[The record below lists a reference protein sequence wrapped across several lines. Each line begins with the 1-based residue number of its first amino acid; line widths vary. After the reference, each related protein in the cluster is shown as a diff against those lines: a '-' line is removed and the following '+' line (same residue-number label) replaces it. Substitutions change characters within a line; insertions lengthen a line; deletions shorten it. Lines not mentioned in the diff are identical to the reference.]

1 MRLPLMAVAALALQL
16 TESIEVRVVNVD
28 VVVADRD
35 GKPVTGLTK
44 DDFEIFEDKKPQ
56 VITNFYE
63 VRGGVPAETGA
74 ENGSTALRPRS
85 FILLIDNRAMHPVL
99 RKHVTAEMA
108 KFVDTA
114 VGPNDQVSVVTWDG
128 TFRILTPLTDEKA
141 AVRKAIDTVAKTG
154 TPMSTKSD
162 FQRVQEDCTR
172 ALNMATGREYPGIP
186 ITLAYEQCIGSVRIE
201 TQRMTTYSRLMLN
214 AVEVAMSTVAGVEG
228 RKVLV
233 LAGTELPARPG
244 QDMFQWANGQF
255 QPYMREFDA
264 AIEQPPTEYRDQQR
278 AALESIAKAANANGV
293 TLYPISALMPVDVNS
308 MQSPTGIDDAGAGF
322 LRSDN
327 TDAAHELLARMTGG
341 TAAPVSHMPALLDTL
356 RRDLDSYYS
365 LGYRPSIDRRGDR
378 PVAVRAKNRAY
389 TVRARQSY
397 ASKTSDDQMRDRA
410 IANIYTPARESDW
423 KIQLRTGKPEP
434 VKKGEY
440 SVPIEIV
447 APPSVTLLP
456 RDGKL
461 AGGFVVYLVVGN
473 AQGALS
479 ATFRQANGIEITPT
493 EEADFRRTPLT
504 FGANL
509 TIREGENL
517 ISVGLVDQAGGTM
530 GFARTTVTASAE

>member
-1 MRLPLMAVAALALQL
+1 MRFPLMAVAALALQL
-16 TESIEVRVVNVD
+16 SESIEVRVVNID
-28 VVVADRD
+28 VVVTDRD

-63 VRGGVPAETGA
+63 VRGGVQAETGA

-85 FILLIDNRAMHPVL
+85 FIFFIDNRAMQPLL
-99 RKHVTAEMA
+99 RKHVTDEMA

-128 TFRILTPLTDEKA
+128 TFRILTPLTGDKA
-141 AVRKAIDTVAKTG
+141 AVRKAIDTVARTG
-154 TPMSTKSD
+154 MPMSSRTD
-162 FQRVQEDCTR
+162 FQRVQAECTQTR
-172 ALNMATGREYPGIP
+172 GIP
-186 ITLAYEQCIGSVRIE
+186 IKTAYDLCIGSLRIE

-214 AVEVAMSTVAGVEG
+214 AVELAMSTVAGVEG

-233 LAGTELPARPG
+233 LAGTDLPERPG
-244 QDMFQWANGQF
+244 QEMFQWANARF
-255 QPYMREFDA
+255 QPYMRGFDA
-264 AIEQPPTEYRDQQR
+264 AIEHPPTEYSDQQR

-293 TLYPISALMPVDVNS
+293 TLYLISALMPNDVNS
-308 MQSPTGIDDAGAGF
+308 VQNPTGFDDAGTEF
-322 LRSDN
+322 LRSGN

-341 TAAPVSHMPALLDTL
+341 AAAPVSRMPALLDTL

-365 LGYRPSIDRRGDR
+365 LGYRPSVEQRGDR
-378 PVAVRAKNRAY
+378 PIAVRARNRAY

-410 IANIYTPARESDW
+410 IANVYTPARMNDW
-423 KIQLRTGKPEP
+423 KLQLRTGKPKP

-473 AQGALS
+473 AHGVLS

-493 EEADFRRTPLT
+493 EEAGFRRTPLT

-509 TIREGENL
+509 TIREGENF
-517 ISVGLVDQAGGTM
+517 ISVGLVDQVGGTM
-530 GFARTTVTASAE
+530 GFARTTVTASAK

>member
-1 MRLPLMAVAALALQL
+1 MRFPLMAVAALALQL
-16 TESIEVRVVNVD
+16 SESIEVRVVNVD

-63 VRGGVPAETGA
+63 IRGGVPAESGA
-74 ENGSTALRPRS
+74 ENGPAALRPRS
-85 FILLIDNRAMHPVL
+85 FIFFIDNRAMHPLL
-99 RKHVTAEMA
+99 RKHVTDELA

-128 TFRILTPLTDEKA
+128 TFRILTPLTGDKA
-141 AVRKAIDTVAKTG
+141 AVRKAIDTVARTG
-154 TPMSTKSD
+154 TPMSSRTD
-162 FQRVQEDCTR
+162 FQRVQAECTQNR
-172 ALNMATGREYPGIP
+172 GIP
-186 ITLAYEQCIGSVRIE
+186 IKTAYDLCIGSLRIE

-233 LAGTELPARPG
+233 LAGTDLPARPG
-244 QDMFQWANGQF
+244 QEMFQWANARF
-255 QPYMREFDA
+255 QPYMRGFDA
-264 AIEQPPTEYRDQQR
+264 AIEHAPTEYSDQQR

-293 TLYPISALMPVDVNS
+293 TLYPISALMQNDVNS
-308 MQSPTGIDDAGAGF
+308 VQNPTGIDDAGTEF
-322 LRSDN
+322 LRSGN

-341 TAAPVSHMPALLDTL
+341 TAAPVSRMPALLDTL

-365 LGYRPSIDRRGDR
+365 LGYRPSVEQRGDR
-378 PVAVRAKNRAY
+378 PIAVRARNRAY

-410 IANIYTPARESDW
+410 IANIYTPARKSDW
-423 KIQLRTGKPEP
+423 KLQLRTGKPER

-473 AQGALS
+473 AQGAVS

-493 EEADFRRTPLT
+493 EEAGFRRTPLT

-530 GFARTTVTASAE
+530 GFARTTVTASAK

>member
-1 MRLPLMAVAALALQL
+1 MRLPLIAVAALALQL
-16 TESIEVRVVNVD
+16 SETIEVRVVNVD
-28 VVVADRD
+28 VVVTDRG

-44 DDFEIFEDKKPQ
+44 DDFEIFEDRKPQ

-74 ENGSTALRPRS
+74 ENGSTAMRPRS
-85 FILLIDNRAMHPVL
+85 FILFIDNRAMHPML
-99 RKHVTAEMA
+99 RDQVTAEMA
-108 KFVDTA
+108 KFVDT
-114 VGPNDQVSVVTWDG
+114 VVRPDDQVSVVIWDG
-128 TFRILTPLTDEKA
+128 TLKILTPLTGEKA
-141 AVRKAIDTVAKTG
+141 AVRTAIDTVAKTG
-154 TPMSTKSD
+154 TPMSATSD
-162 FQRVQEDCTR
+162 FQRVQGECTHL
-172 ALNMATGREYPGIP
+172 LNMATGREYPGIP
-186 ITLAYEQCIGSVRIE
+186 VKLAYEQCISSARIE
-201 TQRMTTYSRLMLN
+201 TQRMTMYSRLMLN
-214 AVEVAMSTVAGVEG
+214 AVDVAMSTLAGVEG

-244 QDMFQWANGQF
+244 RDLFQWANGRF
-255 QPYMREFDA
+255 QPYMRGFDA
-264 AIEQPPTEYRDQQR
+264 AIEQPPTEYGDQQR
-278 AALESIAKAANANGV
+278 AVLESIAKAANANGV

-308 MQSPTGIDDAGAGF
+308 VQSRTGIDDAGAGF
-322 LRSDN
+322 LRSGN

-341 TAAPVSHMPALLDTL
+341 TAAPVSRMPALLETL

-365 LGYRPSIDRRGDR
+365 LGYRPSMSERGDR
-378 PVAVRAKNRAY
+378 PVAVRARNRAY
-389 TVRARQSY
+389 TVHARQSY
-397 ASKTSDDQMRDRA
+397 ALKTSDDQMRDRT

-423 KIQLRTGKPEP
+423 KIQLRTGKPQP

-440 SVPIEIV
+440 SVPIEIA

-456 RDGKL
+456 YDGKL

-479 ATFRQANGIEITPT
+479 TTFRQVNAIEITAA
-493 EEADFRRTPLT
+493 EEAGFRRTPLT

-509 TIREGENL
+509 TVREGENL

-530 GFARTTVTASAE
+530 GFARATVTVRAK